1 MLVHIRVACL
11 DTHPHTRGN
20 QILCIFSCIVQLP
33 SSKAV
38 SCIVT
43 PVAESACVQHLVRNN
58 SRFQA
63 LQRKWNICNKLAAI
77 FSLVSQVCLK
87 SVIKTV
93 NSLKTQ
99 ASLHS
104 LAPLTTIGRNQQWNI
119 SHSSA
124 MMRANHSFLA
134 ALCPC
139 VAFGAK
145 SASSSIF
152 GGNSEPIR
160 LLEHKRGT
168 DYRQFLF
175 CATEEGR
182 VIWNL
187 VWAGCWGYVGKFG
200 FGFLASRTLQWNT
213 CVDQRQ
219 RDTCVL
225 TTSKHVPPC
234 IGKPLWCVC
243 VTLLWSLQV
252 AAWPKEMAFSSFW
265 EFHLRGAGQV
275 LQYIQ
280 TL

>member
-11 DTHPHTRGN
+11 DTHPHTTGN
-20 QILCIFSCIVQLP
+20 QIFCIFSCIVQLP

-160 LLEHKRGT
+160 LLEHKRGI
-168 DYRQFLF
+168 DYRQSF
-175 CATEEGR
+175 CS
-182 VIWNL
+182 V
-187 VWAGCWGYVGKFG
+187 
-200 FGFLASRTLQWNT
+200 Q
-213 CVDQRQ
+213 QR
-219 RDTCVL
+219 
-225 TTSKHVPPC
+225 K
-234 IGKPLWCVC
+234 G
-243 VTLLWSLQV
+243 
-252 AAWPKEMAFSSFW
+252 E
-265 EFHLRGAGQV
+265 
-275 LQYIQ
+275 
-280 TL
+280 